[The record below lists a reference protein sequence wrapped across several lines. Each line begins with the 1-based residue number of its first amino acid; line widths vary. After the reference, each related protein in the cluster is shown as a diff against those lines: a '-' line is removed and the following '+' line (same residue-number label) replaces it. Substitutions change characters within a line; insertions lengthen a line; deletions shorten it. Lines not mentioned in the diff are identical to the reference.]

1 MNLPHSEEIPNSICA
16 PDGFRAAGVAAGIKT
31 AGPDVA
37 LIVSDHPANAA
48 AVFTTNRVQAAP
60 IHVCREH
67 LRATHGHA
75 RAIVVNAGN
84 ANACTGVQGL
94 ADARRMA
101 ALAGEAVGV
110 PAEQVLVA
118 STGIIGHHLP
128 MEKIEAGVREAA
140 RSLEPTA
147 DPAAAA
153 IMTTDL
159 VPKTAAVQFELGGKL
174 VRVGGICKGSGMI
187 GPHLATMLAFL
198 TTDAD
203 VWPEVLQPALAA
215 VAARTFNCTTVDGDT
230 STNDMLAILANGRS
244 GVPVRPGSPA
254 LRAFEGALEQVCTSL
269 AKALA
274 RDGEGATK
282 LIEIQVRGARTAADA
297 RRIAMTMAN
306 SPLVKTAFFGNDPN
320 WGRLMMAAGRAGV
333 RFDPDRV
340 ALWIGDV
347 QLVRDGE
354 PLPFDAQQ
362 AVAALKQPEVTTTLE
377 LAEGAAA
384 ARVWSC
390 DFSYDYVRI
399 NAEYHT

>member
-1 MNLPHSEEIPNSICA
+1 MNLPPLQEIPDAVCA
-16 PDGFRAAGVAAGIKT
+16 PEGFRAAGVPAGIKS

-37 LIVSDHPANAA
+37 LIISDYPAHAA

-60 IHVCREH
+60 IQVCREH
-67 LRATHGHA
+67 LSASQGQA
-75 RAIVVNAGN
+75 RAIVVNSGN
-84 ANACTGVQGL
+84 ANACTGTRGL
-94 ADARRMA
+94 EDARRMA
-101 ALAGEAVGV
+101 ALTAGALGI

-118 STGIIGHHLP
+118 STGIIGHPLP
-128 MEKIEAGVREAA
+128 MEKLEAGIAA
-140 RSLEPTA
+140 AAAALDRDA
-147 DPAAAA
+147 GPAAAA

-159 VPKTAAVQFELGGKL
+159 VPKVAAVQVEIDGRP

-198 TTDAD
+198 TTDAN
-203 VWPEVLQPALAA
+203 VWPEVLSPALAA

-230 STNDMLAILANGRS
+230 STNDTLAILANGCS
-244 GVPVRPGSPA
+244 GVSVRPGSPA
-254 LRAFEGALEQVCTSL
+254 LKAFEAALEQVCTEL

-282 LIEIQVRGARTAADA
+282 LIEIHVQGTRTVADA
-297 RRIAMTMAN
+297 HRIAMSMAN

-333 RFDPDRV
+333 RFDPSRA

-347 QLVRDGE
+347 QLVQSGE
-354 PLPFDAQQ
+354 PLPFDHTQ
-362 AVAALKQPEVTTTLE
+362 AVTALKQPEVTTTLE
-377 LAEGAAA
+377 LAEGAAT
-384 ARVWSC
+384 ARVWTC

>member
-1 MNLPHSEEIPNSICA
+1 MNRPQLREIPNAICA
-16 PDGFRAAGVAAGIKT
+16 PEGFRAAGVAAGIKS

-37 LIVSDHPANAA
+37 LIVSDFPAHAA

-60 IHVCREH
+60 ILVTREH
-67 LRATHGHA
+67 LRATHGRA
-75 RAIVVNAGN
+75 RAIVVNSGN
-84 ANACTGVQGL
+84 ANACTGAQGL
-94 ADARRMA
+94 EDARRMA
-101 ALAGEAVGV
+101 TLAGQALDV

-118 STGIIGHHLP
+118 STGIIGHALP
-128 MEKIEAGVREAA
+128 MDRLNEGIQAA
-140 RSLEPTA
+140 AAALATDA
-147 DPAAAA
+147 APAAAA

-159 VPKTAAVQFELGGKL
+159 VPKAAAVEYEFGGQV

-215 VAARTFNCTTVDGDT
+215 TAARTFNCTTVDGDT
-230 STNDMLAILANGRS
+230 STNDTLAILANGRS
-244 GVPVRPGSPA
+244 GAAVRPNSPA
-254 LRAFEGALEQVCTSL
+254 LHAFEAALEQVCTELSR
-269 AKALA
+269 ALA

-282 LIEIQVRGARTAADA
+282 LIEIQVRGARNAADA

-333 RFDPDRV
+333 RFDADRA

-347 QLVRDGE
+347 QLVRQGE
-354 PLPFDAQQ
+354 ALPFDHAA
-362 AVAALKQPEVTTTLE
+362 AVTAMKQPEVSVTFE
-377 LAEGAAA
+377 LAEGASS
-384 ARVWSC
+384 ARVWTC

>member
-1 MNLPHSEEIPNSICA
+1 MNLPPLREISNAVCA
-16 PDGFRAAGVAAGIKT
+16 PEGFRAAGVAAGIKST
-31 AGPDVA
+31 GPDVA
-37 LIVSDHPANAA
+37 LIVSDSPTHAA

-60 IHVCREH
+60 ILVTREN
-67 LRATHGHA
+67 LRASRGSA
-75 RAIVVNAGN
+75 RAIVVNSGN
-84 ANACTGVQGL
+84 ANACTGAQGML
-94 ADARRMA
+94 DARRMT
-101 ALAGEAVGV
+101 ALTGEVLGIS
-110 PAEQVLVA
+110 AEQVLVA

-128 MEKIEAGVREAA
+128 MEKLEAGIRSAA
-140 RSLEPTA
+140 ASLGRDA
-147 DPAAAA
+147 APASAA

-159 VPKTAAVQFELGGKL
+159 VAKEAAVEFELGGRP

-187 GPHLATMLAFL
+187 GPHLATMLAFV

-230 STNDMLAILANGRS
+230 STNDTLAIFANGRS
-244 GVPVRPGSPA
+244 GVAIRPNSPA
-254 LRAFEGALEQVCTSL
+254 LRAFEAALEHVCTQL
-269 AKALA
+269 ARALA

-282 LIEIQVRGARTAADA
+282 LIELQVRGARTAVDA

-333 RFDPDRV
+333 RFDPAHA

-347 QLVRDGE
+347 QLVRAGE
-354 PLPFDAQQ
+354 PLAFDHAA
-362 AVAALKQPEVTTTLE
+362 AVAAMKQPEVTTTLE
-377 LAEGAAA
+377 LAEGSAA
-384 ARVWSC
+384 ARVWTC